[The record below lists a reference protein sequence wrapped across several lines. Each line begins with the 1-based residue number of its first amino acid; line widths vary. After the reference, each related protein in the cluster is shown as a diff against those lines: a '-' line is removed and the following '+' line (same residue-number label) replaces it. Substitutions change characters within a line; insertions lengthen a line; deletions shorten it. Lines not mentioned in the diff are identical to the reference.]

1 MRIPNKQRT
10 ETTRQA
16 LAESAR
22 TLFVERGYAATS
34 TPDICDAAGI
44 TRGALY
50 HHFTDKRDL
59 FRFVVAIEAQA
70 VAEEIRRATASPLP
84 PDEALALGT
93 RTYLRAMTAPG
104 RTRLLLV
111 EGPAVLGIE
120 EVNAIDAANAAATL
134 REGLVEALPDRS
146 DGFLDMLSRLMA
158 AACDRAA
165 LEIDHGADPAATGE
179 ALLWMMQQL
188 HRP

>member
-1 MRIPNKQRT
+1 MRTSNKQRT

-22 TLFVERGYAATS
+22 TLFVARGYAATS
-34 TPDICDAAGI
+34 TPDICSAAGI

-70 VAEEIRRATASPLP
+70 VAEDIRQATASPLAA
-84 PDEALALGT
+84 DAALALGT
-93 RTYLRAMTAPG
+93 RAYLQAMTAPG

-120 EVNAIDAANAAATL
+120 EINAIDAANAAATL
-134 REGLVEALPDRS
+134 REGLAQALPHRDAA
-146 DGFLDMLSRLMA
+146 FLDMVSRLMA

-165 LEIDHGADPAATGE
+165 LEIDNGADPVTTGQ

-188 HRP
+188 HHP